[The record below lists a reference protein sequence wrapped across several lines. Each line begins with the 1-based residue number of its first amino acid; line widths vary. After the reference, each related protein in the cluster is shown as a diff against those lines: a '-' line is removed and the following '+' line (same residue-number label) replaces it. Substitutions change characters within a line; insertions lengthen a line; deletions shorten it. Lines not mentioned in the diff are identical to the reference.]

1 MSSKSIRSGNAT
13 KKKGG
18 GIIPIV
24 GICCAAVLVGAVAFL
39 GQDGKTDDKP
49 DDKRNVVIN
58 KENLEEVLNEM
69 EKSEFVPIGSYQAT
83 MSSDWVFADGKAA
96 SDNAYVEN
104 VVNNTHAVYFDVML
118 SDTRERIYASPVLPI
133 GSHLEAITLD
143 KDLDAGT
150 YDCIL
155 EYHLVDDE
163 QNTVSTVSFT
173 LTIIVQN

>member
-18 GIIPIV
+18 GLVPIV
-24 GICCAAVLVGAVAFL
+24 GICCAAVLVGAVVFL
-39 GQDGKTDDKP
+39 GQDEEP

-58 KENLEEVLNEM
+58 KENLEEVLEEM

-83 MSSDWVFADGKAA
+83 MSSNWVFADGKSA

-104 VVNNTHAVYFDVML
+104 VVNNSHDVYFDIML
-118 SDTRERIYASPVLPI
+118 ADTKERIYASPVLPI

-163 QNTVSTVSFT
+163 QNTISTVSFT